1 MRSAFGA
8 WHALCSRARLAAL
21 EAAHEQLVGTH
32 ESALAA
38 SAAQLQALREALGAG
53 LTEAMEARGTL
64 LTREEFH
71 EWHATT
77 LVADAGEAQ
86 DELLDLEQWV
96 AGQSA
101 ALPQDSPR
109 KREQPHDSAEEL
121 QLLRQHC
128 AELQRHSV
136 EQADCITKLQ
146 ARMERLEQRTP
157 DAPAPA
163 DGATDARLLF
173 RIEALETQRREASSD
188 ATLPA
193 PNAKTLQSLSTD
205 VRALEKV
212 VSACRSG
219 WTDNVAD
226 IVKVRRDVAALMQV
240 RRGAPA

>member
-1 MRSAFGA
+1 MRSTFGA

-101 ALPQDSPR
+101 ALAS
-109 KREQPHDSAEEL
+109 
-121 QLLRQHC
+121 RQKVTMRCEIAKSNPCVGLPLTAVH
-128 AELQRHSV
+128 H
-136 EQADCITKLQ
+136 
-146 ARMERLEQRTP
+146 RTLKH
-157 DAPAPA
+157 
-163 DGATDARLLF
+163 R
-173 RIEALETQRREASSD
+173 Q
-188 ATLPA
+188 
-193 PNAKTLQSLSTD
+193 N
-205 VRALEKV
+205 
-212 VSACRSG
+212 
-219 WTDNVAD
+219 
-226 IVKVRRDVAALMQV
+226 
-240 RRGAPA
+240 